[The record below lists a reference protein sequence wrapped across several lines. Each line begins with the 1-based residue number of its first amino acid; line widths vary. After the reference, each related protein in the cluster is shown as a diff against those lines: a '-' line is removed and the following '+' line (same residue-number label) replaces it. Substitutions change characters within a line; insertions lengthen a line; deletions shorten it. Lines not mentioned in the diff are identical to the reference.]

1 MTTITITLQDGTSRS
16 LTVRKTPRH
25 WKSVLLRQL
34 PYGTDI
40 TGATYTKSE
49 A

>member
-1 MTTITITLQDGTSRS
+1 MTTITITLQDGTTRS
-16 LTVRKTPRH
+16 LQVHKIPKH

-40 TGATYTKSE
+40 TGATYSKT